1 MAKTKT
7 NPTAKIIAAL
17 QGRIENDDF
26 DDSKSVSANKELE
39 LRSQSDELERQFRKH
54 ILDELFPERVNGR
67 LYAEAEEKA
76 TEIIDY

>member
-26 DDSKSVSANKELE
+26 DDSKSVSASKELE
-39 LRSQSDELERQFRKH
+39 LRAHGDALDRQFRKH
-54 ILDELFPERVNGR
+54 VLNDMFPERVNGR
-67 LYAEAEEKA
+67 LYAEAEQKE